1 MLAAPVAAAAG
12 AARAAPSSCDH
23 EEAPGNGWISL
34 STTWNHPK
42 NFIAKYIINSFYST
56 PKDLITFASI
66 RIAPCA
72 ANRSAKSVRER
83 LILAAANSKFPRSK
97 SGIPGYDELIG
108 GGFHKGTVNTITGS
122 SGTGKTVF
130 ASQFIQYGIKN
141 GERGMIITPSE
152 SSEYLKREMMASFG
166 WDFSAMEKS
175 GKLSI
180 VDVTDPILRLQK
192 SIDVDPV
199 EFLINFRKLVERK
212 LDEIKPDRLFIDDLT
227 AFFMAVE
234 APFKIRS
241 LTDDLFGVIR
251 ASGVTALVTIG
262 TAFGTNQFLEYGAD
276 SATILGRERIGNNL
290 IRSIYIMKM
299 RGSRIANTIRVLDVS
314 DEGISVSA
322 LSPYP

>member
-1 MLAAPVAAAAG
+1 MA
-12 AARAAPSSCDH
+12 
-23 EEAPGNGWISL
+23 EA
-34 STTWNHPK
+34 K
-42 NFIAKYIINSFYST
+42 N
-56 PKDLITFASI
+56 
-66 RIAPCA
+66 
-72 ANRSAKSVRER
+72 V
-83 LILAAANSKFPRSK
+83 FPRAR
-97 SGIPGYDELIG
+97 SGIPGYDELVG
-108 GGFHKGTVNTITGS
+108 GGFHKGTVNTVTGS

-152 SSEYLKREMMASFG
+152 SAEYLKREMMASFG
-166 WDFSAMEKS
+166 WDFSSMEES

-180 VDVTDPILRLQK
+180 IDVTDPVLRLQK

-212 LDEIKPDRLFIDDLT
+212 LAETKPDRLFIDDLT

-234 APFKIRS
+234 APFKLRS

-276 SATILGRERIGNNL
+276 SATMISRERIGNNL
-290 IRSIYIMKM
+290 IRSIFIMKM
-299 RGSRIANTIRVLDVS
+299 RGSKIANSIRVLDIS
-314 DEGISVSA
+314 DDGISVSA